1 MTVHFNPQ
9 PKTGKR
15 VDDAKYRHMV
25 RTLPC
30 AVCEAYGFKQTSDT
44 EFHHTIS
51 GRHSQAKTS
60 CCFGI
65 PLCQCHHMGQR
76 HDRDRNKVAIH
87 DDKPE
92 WECRYGKDTDYTAAT
107 LDRVE
112 REFSYTPKGLTN
124 D

>member
-15 VDDAKYRHMV
+15 VDDPKYRHMV

-30 AVCEAYGFKQTSDT
+30 AVCEAYGFTQTSDT

-51 GRHSQAKTS
+51 GRYSQAKTS
-60 CCFGI
+60 CCYGI
-65 PLCQCHHMGQR
+65 GLCGCHHTGQR

-92 WECRYGKDTDYTAAT
+92 WEDRYGLDTEYTAAT

-112 REFSYTPKGLTN
+112 RETGYIPKGIK
-124 D
+124 